1 MTDVITVRYFAGA
14 RAAAGIEQEQLPVDR
29 SWPLEELAGHL
40 SERHGPALERVLAAA
55 SFLVD
60 ETAGARDRLVPVGSV
75 VDVLPPFAGG

>member
-1 MTDVITVRYFAGA
+1 MTEVITVRYFAGA
-14 RAAAGIEQEQLPVDR
+14 RAATGMDQERLPVNR

-40 SERHGPALERVLAAA
+40 GERHGPALQRVLAAA

-60 ETAGARDRLVPVGSV
+60 ETAGSRDRVVTAGSV

>member
-14 RAAAGIEQEQLPVDR
+14 RAATGVDQERLPVTR

-40 SERHGPALERVLAAA
+40 SERHGPALERILVAA

-60 ETAGARDRLVPVGSV
+60 ETAGSRDRVVSAGSV

>member
-1 MTDVITVRYFAGA
+1 MPELITVRYFAGA
-14 RAAAGIEQEQLPVDR
+14 RAATGVDEEEVLVNR

-40 SERHGPALERVLAAA
+40 AERHGQALERVLAAA

-60 ETAGARDRLVPVGSV
+60 ETAGPRDRVVRAGSV